1 MRSVSALAIMTLAFG
16 GVAKP
21 QGRALDWPSYGGD
34 ARRTG
39 WERSDTRI
47 TRENIKDFQLVLKK
61 KLEGSGGGPRS
72 LTAPVVIGLLI
83 SYRGFKELGL
93 VSDSAGDLWALD
105 VDLSR
110 IFWKRRFEGSSPKRS
125 STGPCS
131 GVAVTPALTPPV
143 TFGGGRRPSAPAP
156 AAVRTTDA
164 PTRVG
169 GSGFGV
175 ARSVFVLTPD
185 GKLHQVNSSDGSDQF
200 PPLDFLPPGAR
211 ASSLTLDRTAVY
223 TTTSGNCGGTP
234 NGVWA
239 IDLNADEPRPVHFEL
254 NSGEAGGPGGFAMGH
269 DGTVYVQTG
278 SGEMD
283 PAANKWANT
292 LLALAPN
299 DLKLQ
304 GHFTISDSDLKT
316 GWSPAMPVVFD
327 YAGRDFVATAGSDG
341 RIYLLD
347 PASIGGDDHK
357 TALHQTV
364 RIASENGGIW
374 GGLSTWQ
381 DADGTR
387 WLAAPIWGPVSEE
400 LKPLATNGPTPHGA
414 IVAFKVQEQSGA
426 MVLTPTWV
434 SRDLNSPVPPVITA
448 GVVFAL
454 STGGGQ
460 TNERAILYALDGIT
474 GKELYATGDQ
484 VGAPGSLTGLTVAN
498 GRVYFTT
505 IDGTLYAFGIR
516 LEI

>member
-1 MRSVSALAIMTLAFG
+1 
-16 GVAKP
+16 
-21 QGRALDWPSYGGD
+21 
-34 ARRTG
+34 
-39 WERSDTRI
+39 
-47 TRENIKDFQLVLKK
+47 
-61 KLEGSGGGPRS
+61 
-72 LTAPVVIGLLI
+72 
-83 SYRGFKELGL
+83 
-93 VSDSAGDLWALD
+93 
-105 VDLSR
+105 
-110 IFWKRRFEGSSPKRS
+110 
-125 STGPCS
+125 
-131 GVAVTPALTPPV
+131 
-143 TFGGGRRPSAPAP
+143 
-156 AAVRTTDA
+156 
-164 PTRVG
+164 
-169 GSGFGV
+169 
-175 ARSVFVLTPD
+175 
-185 GKLHQVNSSDGSDQF
+185 
-200 PPLDFLPPGAR
+200 
-211 ASSLTLDRTAVY
+211 
-223 TTTSGNCGGTP
+223 
-234 NGVWA
+234 
-239 IDLNADEPRPVHFEL
+239 
-254 NSGEAGGPGGFAMGH
+254 
-269 DGTVYVQTG
+269 
-278 SGEMD
+278 MD

-304 GHFTISDSDLKT
+304 GHFTISNSDLKT

-460 TNERAILYALDGIT
+460 TNERATLYALDGIT

>member
-1 MRSVSALAIMTLAFG
+1 MRNVSVAAIVTLAFA
-16 GVAKP
+16 GVAAP
-21 QGRALDWPSYGGD
+21 QARPLDWPSYGGD
-34 ARRTG
+34 GRRTG

-47 TRENIKDFQLVLKK
+47 TGDNVKDFQLVLKR
-61 KLEGSGGGPRS
+61 KLEGSEGAPRS
-72 LTAPVVIGLLI
+72 LSPPIVIGLLI

-93 VSDSAGDLWALD
+93 VSSGAGDLWALD
-105 VDLSR
+105 VDLNK
-110 IFWKRRFEGSSPKRS
+110 IFWRRRFEGSSLKQSPS
-125 STGPCS
+125 GPCS
-131 GVAVTPALTPPV
+131 GVAVTPALTPPI
-143 TFGGGRRPSAPAP
+143 TFGGGRRPSAPATT
-156 AAVRTTDA
+156 RTTSS
-164 PTRVG
+164 PPRVG
-169 GSGFGV
+169 GAGFGV
-175 ARSVFVLTPD
+175 ARSVFMLASD

-223 TTTSGNCGGTP
+223 TTTSGNCGGIP
-234 NGVWA
+234 NGVWT

-254 NSGEAGGPGGFAMGH
+254 NSGEASGPGGFAIGH
-269 DGTVYVQTG
+269 DGTVYAQTG

-283 PAANKWANT
+283 PATNKWANT
-292 LLALAPN
+292 LLALGPN
-299 DLKLQ
+299 DLKLK
-304 GHFTISDSDLKT
+304 GYFTNSDSALKT
-316 GWSPAMPVVFD
+316 GWTPAMPVVFD
-327 YAGRDFVATAGSDG
+327 YAGRDIIATAGSDG

-347 PASIGGDDHK
+347 PVSIGGDDHK
-357 TALHQTV
+357 TVLHQTM

-387 WLAAPIWGPVSEE
+387 WLGAPVWGPVNAE
-400 LKPLATNGPTPHGA
+400 LKPPVTHGPTPHGTM
-414 IVAFKVQEQSGA
+414 VAFKVQEQSGA
-426 MVLTPTWV
+426 MVLTPAWV

-454 STGGGQ
+454 STGGGP
-460 TNERAILYALDGIT
+460 TRERATLYALDGVT
-474 GKELYATGDQ
+474 GNELYATSDQ

-505 IDGTLYAFGIR
+505 IDGTLYAFGIP